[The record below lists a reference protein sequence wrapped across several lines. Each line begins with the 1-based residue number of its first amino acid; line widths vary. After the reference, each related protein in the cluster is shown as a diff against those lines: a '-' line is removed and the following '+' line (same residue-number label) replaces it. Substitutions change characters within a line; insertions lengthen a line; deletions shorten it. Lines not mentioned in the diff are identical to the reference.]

1 MGVEFKNGVIKDG
14 GRVIGNVKNDVI
26 REGSSSSPGSGRVI
40 GNVKNDVIREG
51 SSSSPGSG
59 RVIGNVKGGVVR
71 RGSSS
76 SAGSGST
83 VGKTRDYSIKGANYV
98 DEAIAVACYH
108 FLIRRIF

>member
-14 GRVIGNVKNDVI
+14 GRVVGNVK
-26 REGSSSSPGSGRVI
+26 R
-40 GNVKNDVIREG
+40 DVIREG

-76 SAGSGST
+76 SAGSGSKL
-83 VGKTRDYSIKGANYV
+83 GKTRDYSIKGADYV
-98 DEAIAVACYH
+98 DETIMVTCYH
-108 FLIRRIF
+108 FLVRRIF